1 MIPTTPCDI
10 IAIISSFTSKAS
22 SGHDGVSSKLVKDL
36 KYALSFPL
44 SIIINNSLAMGLVP
58 NMAKLAK
65 IIPIHKAKDKKD
77 ISNYRPISLLPVIS
91 KILEKV
97 VHKNVYTFLEK
108 NKVLYASQYGFRK
121 NRSTVNAITELV
133 CHITNAFENKQNTL
147 SVFLDLSKAFDT
159 IDHSILLHKLEFY
172 GVRGLA
178 LNWFQSYL
186 SDRKQYVL
194 FNNVQSQTLGI
205 TCGVPQGSV
214 LGPLLFLIYVNDIA
228 NCLTHSKLIS
238 FADDTTV
245 FLSSKCINDLYKKM
259 NSDLDD
265 LTNWFKANRLALNVN
280 KSNCM
285 LFQPNG
291 NQNTLGKTLNI
302 GTDPIEH
309 KLNCKFLGIFID
321 NQLRWNNHL
330 SHISAKLSRSVYIL
344 KTVKHILPL
353 TLLRSLYYTMVQPYL
368 TYGIILWG
376 PTYRCHLKQVSILQK
391 KAIRCINKSYYNAHT
406 EPLFIRNKI
415 LKLDDLYKFELSKF
429 MFDCINGLL
438 PTPILEYFTTNAT
451 IHAHHTRQRNIP
463 HVTQTVGTIS
473 ERAVTHKG
481 PKTWTEIPQTIRLH
495 QNKNIFSRLLKND
508 YITKY
513 N

>member
-1 MIPTTPCDI
+1 M
-10 IAIISSFTSKAS
+10 
-22 SGHDGVSSKLVKDL
+22 
-36 KYALSFPL
+36 
-44 SIIINNSLAMGLVP
+44 
-58 NMAKLAK
+58 
-65 IIPIHKAKDKKD
+65 
-77 ISNYRPISLLPVIS
+77 
-91 KILEKV
+91 
-97 VHKNVYTFLEK
+97 YTFLEK
-108 NKVLYASQYGFRK
+108 NKVVYASQYGFRK

-133 CHITNAFENKQNTL
+133 CHITNAIENKQNTL

-159 IDHSILLHKLEFY
+159 IDHNILLHKLEFY

-186 SDRKQYVL
+186 TDRKQYVL
-194 FNNVQSQTLGI
+194 YNNVQSQTLDI

-245 FLSSKCINDLYKKM
+245 FLSSKCINDLYKNM

-291 NQNTLGKTLNI
+291 NQNTLGNTLNI
-302 GTDPIEH
+302 GVDPIEH
-309 KLNCKFLGIFID
+309 KLYCKFLGIFID

-330 SHISAKLSRSVYIL
+330 SHVSAKLSRSVYIL

-391 KAIRCINKSYYNAHT
+391 KTIRCIHKLYYNAHT

-429 MFDCINGLL
+429 MFDCINGKL
-438 PTPILEYFTTNAT
+438 PTPILEFFISNAT
-451 IHAHHTRQRNIP
+451 IHAHHTRQRNVP
-463 HVTQTVGTIS
+463 HVTQTFGTIS

-495 QNKNIFSRLLKND
+495 QNKNIFSRLLKID

>member
-1 MIPTTPCDI
+1 
-10 IAIISSFTSKAS
+10 
-22 SGHDGVSSKLVKDL
+22 
-36 KYALSFPL
+36 
-44 SIIINNSLAMGLVP
+44 MGLVP

-65 IIPIHKAKDKKD
+65 IIPIYKAKDKKD
-77 ISNYRPISLLPVIS
+77 ISNYRPISLLPIIS

-97 VHKNVYTFLEK
+97 VHKNLYTFLEK

-159 IDHSILLHKLEFY
+159 IDHNILLHKLEFY

-194 FNNVQSQTLGI
+194 YNNV
-205 TCGVPQGSV
+205 QGSV

-245 FLSSKCINDLYKKM
+245 FLSSKYINDLYKNM

-291 NQNTLGKTLNI
+291 NQNTLGNTLNI
-302 GTDPIEH
+302 GVDPIEH

-344 KTVKHILPL
+344 KTVKHILHL

-368 TYGIILWG
+368 TKWDNIMG
-376 PTYRCHLKQVSILQK
+376 PNLSM
-391 KAIRCINKSYYNAHT
+391 
-406 EPLFIRNKI
+406 
-415 LKLDDLYKFELSKF
+415 LSKTS
-429 MFDCINGLL
+429 I
-438 PTPILEYFTTNAT
+438 YFTKKSN
-451 IHAHHTRQRNIP
+451 QM
-463 HVTQTVGTIS
+463 
-473 ERAVTHKG
+473 
-481 PKTWTEIPQTIRLH
+481 
-495 QNKNIFSRLLKND
+495 
-508 YITKY
+508 Y
-513 N
+513 